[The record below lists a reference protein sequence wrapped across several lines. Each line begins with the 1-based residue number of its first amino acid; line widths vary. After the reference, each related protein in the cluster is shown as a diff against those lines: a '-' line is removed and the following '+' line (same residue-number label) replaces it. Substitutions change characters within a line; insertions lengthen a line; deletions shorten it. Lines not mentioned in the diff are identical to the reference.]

1 MSVTDQLLTLGA
13 VIVGAIMSFAA
24 TSLNERQR
32 FHREEATRWTGQ
44 KLDAYLEYLYAV
56 KHMARIA
63 RCIAAARGIN
73 PDQPPL
79 EREDALSLLSEAE
92 EKRAQATEKVTLL
105 GNEATV
111 NAVEKAVADGLPG
124 RSAKTIEVN
133 RDALQPLLAVIG
145 TIPLASGIGVTGSSY
160 RPRGSRAGWLY
171 RFTRHLLTWRRQARP
186 RPRRPVALRSSG
198 LKRSG
203 QLCS

>member
-1 MSVTDQLLTLGA
+1 LLTLGA

-111 NAVEKAVADGLPG
+111 NAVRDLNKEVWRLEK
-124 RSAKTIEVN
+124 I
-133 RDALQPLLAVIG
+133 
-145 TIPLASGIGVTGSSY
+145 ASGGLSPDLETWLACNRSLVDAKNKVHQEIRAELGIPGKY
-160 RPRGSRAGWLY
+160 LPRDLVQPYDPKLPESAD
-171 RFTRHLLTWRRQARP
+171 A
-186 RPRRPVALRSSG
+186 
-198 LKRSG
+198 
-203 QLCS
+203 

>member
-111 NAVEKAVADGLPG
+111 NAVRDLNKEVWRLEK
-124 RSAKTIEVN
+124 I
-133 RDALQPLLAVIG
+133 
-145 TIPLASGIGVTGSSY
+145 ASGGLSPDLETWLACNRSLVDAKNKVHQEIRAELGIPGKYLPRDLVQPYDPKLPESADAESAVT
-160 RPRGSRAGWLY
+160 
-171 RFTRHLLTWRRQARP
+171 
-186 RPRRPVALRSSG
+186 
-198 LKRSG
+198 
-203 QLCS
+203 